1 MGYKPLQ
8 EQYRKSPDVLTTID
22 FLDTITGVAY
32 KIFYLAGST
41 SSAGDAYFLTTDK
54 TISSDF
60 ENFSVTGNAQ
70 DVDFD
75 IDIGNGFTVAAEEAI
90 IISAQRSENAVN
102 QTVTWKIRHV
112 TSGDSETDIGTT
124 IGDTI
129 TGGVGDEHFKKTT
142 KVTLTE
148 KRFNKGEKLRL
159 KFVTASGA
167 GGIISFDPSG
177 IQGQTGETPNFL
189 FDTRVLIPIKLDQ

>member
-1 MGYKPLQ
+1 MAFKPVPV
-8 EQYRKSPDVLTTID
+8 EFRKSPEVQKTID
-22 FLDTITGVAY
+22 FIDTITGIAY
-32 KIFYLAGST
+32 KTFYLAGST
-41 SSAGDAYFLTTDK
+41 SSAGDAYFLTTDN
-54 TISSDF
+54 TISSDW

-70 DVDFD
+70 DIDFD
-75 IDIGNGFTVAAEEAI
+75 IDIGNGLTVAAVAAI

-159 KFVTASGA
+159 NFVTASGA

-177 IQGQTGETPNFL
+177 IQGQTGETPNFV